1 MYSLPKLLR
10 TSLQLGCAP
19 GATTMASLSFCSQEK
34 SAEDVKTHGGVEG
47 LAKLLCASLQAG
59 LAPDA
64 KGLAQRR
71 AAFGANKFKE
81 VEQRTFLRLLVDN
94 LRDPT
99 LILLMVA
106 AAVGRSRLS
115 HSCYTDLLPK
125 GAIGQVHRHTHYS
138 WIRIR

>member
-1 MYSLPKLLR
+1 M
-10 TSLQLGCAP
+10 
-19 GATTMASLSFCSQEK
+19 
-34 SAEDVKTHGGVEG
+34 KTYGGVEG
-47 LAKLLCASLQAG
+47 LAKLLSTSLQAG

-71 AAFGANKFKE
+71 AAFGANKFRE
-81 VEQRTFLRLLVDN
+81 VKQRTFLRLLVDN

-115 HSCYTDLLPK
+115 HSC
-125 GAIGQVHRHTHYS
+125 
-138 WIRIR
+138 